1 MCFRNIPFTGIIRK
15 HIMNTNFLPSVPEG
29 GPTRG
34 RLAQLLEERQ
44 AQGKLVSALD
54 ELAKDAGLSRL
65 AARRQFERLVPKAV
79 QLPGRPSLLLT
90 VPPEDRPR
98 GAPPVAA
105 WLHDYMR
112 HRAPHS
118 YYVGLLSAAA
128 LHGSSSQA
136 PMTMQVIVPKPIRAF
151 EVGRLRIEFITKR
164 RADRTPLSVLPGLAA
179 PLNVSTPAATFL
191 DLVAF
196 SRRVGGMTRVL
207 EIVAGLKPK
216 LTARELREALLA
228 DAPLPVMQRTGYL
241 LEHLNCPSLASIVEK
256 FLPSTCAVVPLQA
269 GAPANHAL
277 GIERWRLLDNVGLAG
292 KIP

>member
-1 MCFRNIPFTGIIRK
+1 
-15 HIMNTNFLPSVPEG
+15 MNTKSLPDVPG
-29 GPTRG
+29 AGPAHG
-34 RLAQLLEERQ
+34 RLARLLEERQ
-44 AQGKLVSALD
+44 AHGTLVSVLD
-54 ELAKDAGLSRL
+54 ELAEDAGLSRL

-112 HRAPHS
+112 HRARH

-128 LHGSSSQA
+128 LHGSSSQV
-136 PMTMQVIVPKPIRAF
+136 PMTMQVIVPEPVRAF
-151 EVGRLRIEFITKR
+151 EVGRLRIEFTTKR

-179 PLNVSTPAATFL
+179 PMNVSTPAATLL

-207 EIVAGLKPK
+207 EITEGLRPK
-216 LTARELREALLA
+216 LTAHELRDALLA
-228 DAPLPVMQRTGYL
+228 DAPIPIMQRAGYL
-241 LEHLNCPSLASIVEK
+241 LEQLECPSLASIVER
-256 FLPSTCAVVPLQA
+256 FLPSTCTPVPLQVGTA
-269 GAPANHAL
+269 ANHAL
-277 GIERWRLLDNVGLAG
+277 CIERWRVLDNVGLAG
-292 KIP
+292 RTT